1 MALDDESFLPDEA
14 DCAQTWRALRWPNGL
29 QCPRCHSDDI
39 HVKGGQQGR
48 EVSAGPGNGRMA
60 RTRGLSRRG
69 RGTYATD
76 KPLVVSW
83 IERGGSGARLFELR
97 RSAGKKSLLASAL
110 TRM

>member
-1 MALDDESFLPDEA
+1 MSHRIKEVIYNEREEWREVPTGEVEA
-14 DCAQTWRALRWPNGL
+14 
-29 QCPRCHSDDI
+29 DDI
-39 HVKGGQQGR
+39 HAKGDQQGR

-83 IERGGSGARLFELR
+83 IERGGSGARLFELH